1 MNATQANSSDFL
13 AGSPQGGGADC
24 PPLGSIAVIGAGAL
38 GCYYGGRL
46 SALGLDVTL
55 LLRRADWRDA
65 VRRKGLVVRSVAGDF
80 VARPAVA
87 EKPGDLPMVD
97 LVLVGLKSTSNG
109 DLPGLLEPLLT
120 RSDDRQ
126 PVILTLQ
133 NGLGNEEAIAD
144 AVDRVLGPVA
154 GGRVPIAGG
163 IAFICSNRLGPG
175 EIDHTAHGWIK
186 AGWHRG
192 ARTGMA
198 EVITGA
204 FRSAQVPCEW
214 VDSILAAR
222 YEKLVWNIPF
232 NGLGVAAGATVADVL
247 ASEHLSRNARILM
260 EEVLATANAEGCP
273 LGTSVATEMMERSR
287 AMGPYRTSMQIDY
300 EAGRPLEVG
309 AILGEPLARARRLA
323 VATPAL
329 DMLHAVVQFRDQVRR
344 GLSAGENPHA
354 G

>member
-1 MNATQANSSDFL
+1 
-13 AGSPQGGGADC
+13 
-24 PPLGSIAVIGAGAL
+24 
-38 GCYYGGRL
+38 
-46 SALGLDVTL
+46 
-55 LLRRADWRDA
+55 
-65 VRRKGLVVRSVAGDF
+65 
-80 VARPAVA
+80 
-87 EKPGDLPMVD
+87 MVD

-109 DLPGLLEPLLT
+109 DLAGLLEPLLT
-120 RSDDRQ
+120 RSGDRP

-133 NGLGNEEAIAD
+133 NGLGNEEATAD

-154 GGRVPIAGG
+154 GARVPIAGG
-163 IAFICSNRLGPG
+163 IAFICSNRSEPG

-192 ARTGMA
+192 ARTGMD
-198 EVITGA
+198 EVIAGA
-204 FRSAQVPCEW
+204 FRSGQVPCEW

-247 ASEHLSRNARILM
+247 ASEHLSHNARILM
-260 EEVLATANAEGCP
+260 DEVLATANAEGCP
-273 LGTSVATEMMERSR
+273 LGASVATEMMDRSR

-300 EAGRPLEVG
+300 EEGRPLEVG
-309 AILGEPLARARRLA
+309 AILGEPLARARQRA

-344 GLSAGENPHA
+344 GLCAAENPHA